1 MFVRELISNA
11 SDALEKR
18 RIAELTGQ
26 VAEGP
31 SEIRITTDEKNRKI
45 IFEDT
50 GIGMN
55 RDDLRNCLGTIAHS
69 GSKEFIENVN
79 FNYLFLI
86 FHRIRRTLM
95 RLSESLE

>member
-18 RIAELTGQ
+18 RYAELKGD

-31 SEIRITTDEKNRKI
+31 SEIRISTDKERRTI
-45 IFEDT
+45 TFEDT

-55 RDDLRNCLGTIAHS
+55 REDLVKFLGTIAKS
-69 GSKEFIENVN
+69 GSKDFIENVSN
-79 FNYLFLI
+79 
-86 FHRIRRTLM
+86 
-95 RLSESLE
+95 